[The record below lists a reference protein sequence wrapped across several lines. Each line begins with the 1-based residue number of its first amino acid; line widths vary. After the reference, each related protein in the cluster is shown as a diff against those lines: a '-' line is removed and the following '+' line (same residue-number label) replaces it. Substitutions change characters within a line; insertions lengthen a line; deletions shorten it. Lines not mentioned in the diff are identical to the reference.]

1 MPEAKF
7 TVPRGMRDIEPKEFG
22 KYLWVKEKISEIFR
36 KYGFQMMEPST
47 IENLET
53 LEAKC
58 GPDIKEEIYWFKDK
72 AGRSLGLRFDLTV
85 GMTRMVANRY
95 DLLEPI
101 KLCAIAGM
109 WRYDEPQFARY
120 RFFHQ
125 WDAEIYGSI
134 EPEADAEV
142 ISLSMDIL
150 ENVGLKEYEV
160 KVSNRKLIEGFLR
173 LLGINSTEKLEST
186 FRIIDKITKIPKEEI
201 LKKFLELNFMESTVS
216 KILEFT
222 SIHGKLNKTIEEVPK
237 ELLKNDLCKKGYEEL
252 LGLIE
257 VLEAFNKIDK
267 CVLDLSIVRG
277 IGYYD
282 GIIFEAYEKSGKDI
296 GAVLGGGR
304 YDKLCKILGKKDM
317 PATGVAGGIERMMI
331 SLERLGILQSISQIP
346 EVFLAAVD
354 ENSRK
359 KLWRIVNE
367 LRNEGISVDFDLKRR
382 TLKKQMEYVNSLG
395 IRYVV
400 IIGPKEIEKG
410 TIRLRD
416 MNKHEE
422 SELNLEELKEKILKN
437 RFTK

>member
-1 MPEAKF
+1 
-7 TVPRGMRDIEPKEFG
+7 
-22 KYLWVKEKISEIFR
+22 
-36 KYGFQMMEPST
+36 
-47 IENLET
+47 
-53 LEAKC
+53 
-58 GPDIKEEIYWFKDK
+58 K

>member
-1 MPEAKF
+1 LPEAKF
-7 TVPRGMRDIEPKEFG
+7 TVPRGMKDIEPKELG
-22 KYLWVKEKISEIFR
+22 KYLWIKEKISEVFR
-36 KYGFQMMEPST
+36 RYGFQMMEPST

-58 GPDIKEEIYWFKDK
+58 GPEIREEIYWFKDK

-95 DLLEPI
+95 DLPEPI

-160 KVSNRKLIEGFLR
+160 RISNRKLIEGFLR
-173 LLGINSTEKLEST
+173 LLGINSTEKLESA

-201 LKKFLELNFMESTVS
+201 VKKFLELNFMEFVIS

-222 SIHGKLNKTIEEVPK
+222 SIRGKLNEAIEEIPRD
-237 ELLKNDLCKKGYEEL
+237 LLKNDLCKKGYEEL

-257 VLEAFNKIDK
+257 VLEAFDKIDK
-267 CVLDLSIVRG
+267 CILDLSIVRG

-282 GIIFEAYEKSGKDI
+282 GIVFEAYDKGGEDI
-296 GAVLGGGR
+296 GAILGGGR
-304 YDKLCKILGKKDM
+304 YDRLCKILGKKDM

-331 SLERLGILQSISQIP
+331 SLERLGSLKSISQVP

-354 ENSRK
+354 DSSRR
-359 KLWRIVNE
+359 KLWKIVNE
-367 LRNEGISVDFDLKRR
+367 LRKEGIATDFDLKRR
-382 TLKKQMEYVNSLG
+382 SLKKQMEYANSLG
-395 IRYVV
+395 IRYVA

-410 TIRLRD
+410 IIRLKD
-416 MNKHEE
+416 MSKHEE
-422 SELNLEELKEKILKN
+422 NELSFEEFKKKILKS
-437 RFTK
+437 RHS

>member
-1 MPEAKF
+1 LPEAKF
-7 TVPRGMRDIEPKEFG
+7 TVPRGMKDIEPKELG
-22 KYLWVKEKISEIFR
+22 KYLWIKEKISEIFR
-36 KYGFQMMEPST
+36 RYGFQMMEPST

-58 GPDIKEEIYWFKDK
+58 GPEIREEIYWFKDK

-95 DLLEPI
+95 DLPEPI

-160 KVSNRKLIEGFLR
+160 RVSNRKLIEGFLR
-173 LLGINSTEKLEST
+173 LLGINSIEKLESA

-201 LKKFLELNFMESTVS
+201 VKKFLELDFMEFVIS

-222 SIHGKLNKTIEEVPK
+222 SIRGKLNEAIEEIPRD
-237 ELLKNDLCKKGYEEL
+237 LLKNDLCKKGYEEL
-252 LGLIE
+252 LRLIE
-257 VLEAFNKIDK
+257 ILEAFNKIDK
-267 CVLDLSIVRG
+267 CILDLSIVRG

-282 GIIFEAYEKSGKDI
+282 GIVFEAYDKGGEDI
-296 GAVLGGGR
+296 GAILGGGR

-331 SLERLGILQSISQIP
+331 SLERLGFLQSISQVP
-346 EVFLAAVD
+346 KVFLAAVD
-354 ENSRK
+354 DSSRK
-359 KLWRIVNE
+359 KLWKIVSE
-367 LRNEGISVDFDLKRR
+367 LRKEGIATDFDLKRR
-382 TLKKQMEYVNSLG
+382 SLKKQMEYANSLG
-395 IRYVV
+395 VRYVA

-410 TIRLRD
+410 IIRLKD
-416 MNKHEE
+416 MSKHEE
-422 SELNLEELKEKILKN
+422 NELSLEEFKEKILKN
-437 RFTK
+437 KYS

>member
-1 MPEAKF
+1 LSEAKF
-7 TVPRGMRDIEPKEFG
+7 TVPRGMKDIEPKEMA
-22 KYLWVKEKISEIFR
+22 KYLWVKEKILKIF
-36 KYGFQMMEPST
+36 KNYGFQIMEPST

-58 GPDIKEEIYWFKDK
+58 GPEIKEEIYWFKDK

-95 DLLEPI
+95 DLPEPI
-101 KLCAIAGM
+101 KLCAISGM

-142 ISLSMDIL
+142 ISLGIDIL
-150 ENVGLKEYEV
+150 ENVGIKEYEV
-160 KVSNRKLIEGFLR
+160 RVSNRKLIEGFLR
-173 LLGINSTEKLEST
+173 LLGIDSIDKLENT
-186 FRIIDKITKIPKEEI
+186 LRIIDKITKISRNEVIKKLLEIGYKE
-201 LKKFLELNFMESTVS
+201 NHVS

-222 SIHGKLNKTIEEVPK
+222 SIHGKLNKAIEQIPEGFI
-237 ELLKNDLCKKGYEEL
+237 KNKMCKDGYEEL

-257 VLEAFNKIDK
+257 VLEAYDKIDK

-282 GIIFEAYEKSGKDI
+282 GIVFEAYDKGGEDI
-296 GAVLGGGR
+296 GAIFGGGR

-317 PATGVAGGIERMMI
+317 PATGVAGGIERMII
-331 SLERLGILQSISQIP
+331 SLERGGLLKSIVQKP
-346 EVFLAAVD
+346 KVFLAAVD
-354 ENSRK
+354 DTSRK
-359 KLWRIVNE
+359 KVWKIVNE
-367 LRNEGISVDFDLKRR
+367 LRKEGIETDFDLKKRS
-382 TLKKQMEYVNSLG
+382 LKKQMEYANSLG
-395 IRYVV
+395 IPYVG

-410 TIRLRD
+410 IIRLRD
-416 MNKHEE
+416 MNTHKE
-422 SELNLEELKEKILKN
+422 EELSLEAFKEKILKQTN
-437 RFTK
+437 F

>member
-1 MPEAKF
+1 
-7 TVPRGMRDIEPKEFG
+7 
-22 KYLWVKEKISEIFR
+22 
-36 KYGFQMMEPST
+36 MEPST

-58 GPDIKEEIYWFKDK
+58 GPEIREEIYWFKDK

-95 DLLEPI
+95 DLPEPI

-160 KVSNRKLIEGFLR
+160 RVSNRKLIEGFLR
-173 LLGINSTEKLEST
+173 LLGINSIEKLESA

-201 LKKFLELNFMESTVS
+201 VKKFLELDFMEFVIS

-222 SIHGKLNKTIEEVPK
+222 SIRGKLNEAIEEIPRD
-237 ELLKNDLCKKGYEEL
+237 LLKNDLCKKGYEEL
-252 LGLIE
+252 LRLIE
-257 VLEAFNKIDK
+257 ILEAFNKIDK
-267 CVLDLSIVRG
+267 CILDLSIVRG

-282 GIIFEAYEKSGKDI
+282 GIVFEAYDKGGEDI
-296 GAVLGGGR
+296 GAILGGGR

-331 SLERLGILQSISQIP
+331 SLERLGFLQSISQVP
-346 EVFLAAVD
+346 KVFLAAVD
-354 ENSRK
+354 DSSRK
-359 KLWRIVNE
+359 KLWKIVSE
-367 LRNEGISVDFDLKRR
+367 LRKEGIATDFDLKRR
-382 TLKKQMEYVNSLG
+382 SLKKQMEYANSLG
-395 IRYVV
+395 VRYVA

-410 TIRLRD
+410 IIRLKD
-416 MNKHEE
+416 MSKHEE
-422 SELNLEELKEKILKN
+422 NELSLEEFKEKILKN
-437 RFTK
+437 KYS